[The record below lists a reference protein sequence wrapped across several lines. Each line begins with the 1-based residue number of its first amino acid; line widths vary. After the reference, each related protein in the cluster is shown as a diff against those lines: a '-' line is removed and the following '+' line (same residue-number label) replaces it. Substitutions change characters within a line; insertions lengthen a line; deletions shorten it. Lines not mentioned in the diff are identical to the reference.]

1 MRTPRW
7 PVSPALAT
15 LARVKISLEQI
26 RHVATLARLALTAE
40 EEHAM
45 TETLDAILTYID
57 KLDALDTTDVEP
69 TAHVLD
75 LGTRWREDVVTNQPD
90 ADRLL
95 ANAPAREDDLFR
107 VPRII
112 E

>member
-1 MRTPRW
+1 
-7 PVSPALAT
+7 
-15 LARVKISLEQI
+15 
-26 RHVATLARLALTAE
+26 
-40 EEHAM
+40 M

-57 KLDALDTTDVEP
+57 KLDQLDTTEVEP

-90 ADRLL
+90 AEALL
-95 ANAPAREDDLFR
+95 ANAPAREDDLFH
-107 VPRII
+107 VPKII

>member
-1 MRTPRW
+1 MACVP
-7 PVSPALAT
+7 SLAT
-15 LARVKISLEQI
+15 LAAVKISPEQI
-26 RHVATLARLALTAE
+26 RHVATLARLALTEE

-57 KLDALDTTDVEP
+57 KLDEIDTTEVEP

-75 LGTRWREDVVTNQPD
+75 LGTRWREDVVTNHPD
-90 ADRLL
+90 TEALL
-95 ANAPAREDDLFR
+95 ANAPAREDDLVR